1 MKGELAPPL
10 GGDALAPLPAR
21 RLVGVFGAAL
31 AAALLFWALLL
42 FGGPLHGHDWS
53 SHHYHYFD
61 WVRIALSQHGTLPLY
76 MADAWVTPN
85 FLANAEAPT
94 LGPLVWLLWLLPTGA
109 YVKLLIV
116 VFTAAGLAG
125 TYLLLR
131 DLEVSPALA
140 VLAAAVF
147 ACNGFFTS
155 HLGVGHHWAM
165 GAYLLPALF
174 WLYRRAALGS
184 DGALLAAALLNAFT
198 ILGGQHQPFIWQN
211 LWLSG
216 FAVLWALRVRAGFPL
231 SRWALVLLA
240 TAGLAAVKLLPL
252 WAEFADYA
260 PMARIQGLPLG
271 ALLTALTAGGQGP
284 ELADPR
290 IAYAHGAG
298 WWEYAFY
305 VGPVAL
311 ACLAVGCL
319 AARGSWPGLAIGV
332 FFLAL
337 SVESVGRL
345 GLWPLLEDL
354 PVWRSQRA
362 PSRFLFLALF
372 AFLVVAALG
381 GERLRARVQAQR
393 RRALTVFVWGLA
405 LWVSADLWAESRVW
419 QRAATGPAIATVDHR
434 PRPLRVQA
442 PGVRAE
448 LREFAPNRLLYSV
461 EARRVAQVV
470 LPLRFGRRGAP
481 EAEWQVESKAGP
493 EAGAWRPLE
502 QGGRLAL
509 EVPPGE
515 HEVVLHYRPPGLRA
529 GAALSLACGLLC
541 GALALW
547 RWRRRAAS

>member
-1 MKGELAPPL
+1 
-10 GGDALAPLPAR
+10 
-21 RLVGVFGAAL
+21 
-31 AAALLFWALLL
+31 
-42 FGGPLHGHDWS
+42 
-53 SHHYHYFD
+53 
-61 WVRIALSQHGTLPLY
+61 
-76 MADAWVTPN
+76 
-85 FLANAEAPT
+85 
-94 LGPLVWLLWLLPTGA
+94 
-109 YVKLLIV
+109 
-116 VFTAAGLAG
+116 
-125 TYLLLR
+125 
-131 DLEVSPALA
+131 
-140 VLAAAVF
+140 
-147 ACNGFFTS
+147 
-155 HLGVGHHWAM
+155 
-165 GAYLLPALF
+165 
-174 WLYRRAALGS
+174 
-184 DGALLAAALLNAFT
+184 
-198 ILGGQHQPFIWQN
+198 
-211 LWLSG
+211 
-216 FAVLWALRVRAGFPL
+216 VLWALRVRAGFPL